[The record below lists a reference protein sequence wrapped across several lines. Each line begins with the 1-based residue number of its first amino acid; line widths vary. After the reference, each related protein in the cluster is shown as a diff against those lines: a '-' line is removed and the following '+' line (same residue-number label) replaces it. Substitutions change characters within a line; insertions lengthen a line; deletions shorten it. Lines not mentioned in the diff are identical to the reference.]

1 MANMA
6 SHTLNLSLTAIWL
19 CMLAC
24 LPVAAQVPSNSALS
38 ASDPAKVKKGERL
51 SDWLLRQTPNA
62 LSYPLGTLWTVPK
75 ERSAQTRLKYS
86 LLEELAILKTGPIAI
101 SEQLQAAVEAMPV
114 TARVRLE
121 ATDARW
127 LQSHPGSDPIL
138 DADHKVTLPLR
149 PTTVSVIYQNG
160 TRCTLAHQSGA
171 QIRDYL
177 RACDPQTLNLLDLA
191 WVVQADGGI
200 HEYAVARWNERAQT
214 ELAPGALIWSP
225 HRDSGLLSNTSSLM
239 TEFLATQTYD
249 SVLQHFRP
257 AKLATTPQAVPSL
270 PARDPL
276 LSANNW
282 GFIGLLETPSARM
295 GEAGDA
301 RFHYS
306 RIYPYERSNVVLQP
320 FEWLEAGFRYTNV
333 LNRLYGSAEL
343 SGDQTY
349 KDKSID
355 LKLKLLPETS
365 VIPQLAVGLIDA
377 GGTGLFSSEYL
388 VANKRVGDYDWSLG
402 MAWGYLGSSGNIK
415 NPLTLFNQNFN
426 TRGAGVA
433 TGGKANTAAY
443 FRGRS
448 ALFGGLQY
456 HTPWD
461 HWVLKAELDGNNY
474 QNEPQG
480 NNRTQHIPLNLGLT
494 YRPNPSTHLSLGLER
509 GNAVV
514 FGLTLQTSVHRLT
527 IPKVSDLPTPRITS
541 APPMRSLK
549 DRIEWVGTAADVRD
563 MSGWG
568 VSNIQ
573 YMGSTLRIVLEG
585 ASGAHWND
593 RLERIIAVLN
603 RDAPS
608 NIDTFELNIVEQ
620 GIGLTERVVDRREWV
635 KQQTQYVPPSERQQ
649 PILAQAP
656 IDPEGYATK
665 VLWQK
670 TPSTF
675 SYGLVP
681 SWQQNIG
688 GPDGFLLFSAG
699 VAFPMQLRLAE
710 NLSISGSL
718 SLHLLD
724 NYDNFKYTGP
734 SNLPRV
740 RTYLREYMT
749 NSQVNIPN
757 LQITHFDQLT
767 TNHFYSI
774 YAGYLESSYGGM
786 GAEWLYRPWHSPFA
800 FGLDI
805 NRVQQRNFDQ
815 LLGFDRV
822 AEQTGYRVNTGHAS
836 AYWETGW
843 KSTQMQLH
851 IGQYL
856 AGDFGATVDVNKKF
870 ANGVSV
876 GAWITRTNV
885 SAEKFG
891 EGSFDKGLYLRIPF
905 DVMTTTRTGNAANLV
920 YQPLTRDGGARLNRS
935 FTLFSATT
943 PRSQEETSYVPAKAA
958 VGGSGR

>member
-1 MANMA
+1 
-6 SHTLNLSLTAIWL
+6 
-19 CMLAC
+19 MLAC
-24 LPVAAQVPSNSALS
+24 LPVAAQVPSNSS
-38 ASDPAKVKKGERL
+38 ASVSDLAKVKKGERL
-51 SDWLLRQTPNA
+51 SDWLLRQTPNTF
-62 LSYPLGTLWTVPK
+62 SYPLGTLWTVPK
-75 ERSAQTRLKYS
+75 ERQAQTLLKYS
-86 LLEELAILKTGPIAI
+86 LLDELSILSTGPVTMSA
-101 SEQLQAAVEAMPV
+101 QLRAAVKALPV
-114 TARVRLE
+114 TARVRLK

-127 LQSHPGSDPIL
+127 LQAHPGSDPIL
-138 DADHKVTLPLR
+138 DSDHVVTLPMR

-177 RACDPQTLNLLDLA
+177 RACDPKTLNHVDLA

-200 HEYAVARWNERAQT
+200 DEYAVARWNERAQA
-214 ELAPGALIWSP
+214 EPAPGAVIWSP
-225 HRDSGLLSNTSSLM
+225 HRDSGLLSNATALM

-249 SVLQHFRP
+249 NVLKSF
-257 AKLATTPQAVPSL
+257 KLAKMGSAPQAVPSS

-282 GFIGLLETPSARM
+282 GFIGLLETPTARM
-295 GEAGDA
+295 SEQGDA

-333 LNRLYGSAEL
+333 LNRLYGSVEL

-355 LKLKLLPETS
+355 LKLKLVQETS
-365 VIPQLAVGLIDA
+365 VIPQLALGLIDA

-402 MAWGYLGSSGNIK
+402 MAWGYLGSSGNIQ
-415 NPLTLFNQNFN
+415 NPLTIFNQNFD
-426 TRGAGVA
+426 TRVAGAA
-433 TGGKANTAAY
+433 TGGTANTGAY

-456 HTPWD
+456 HTPWVN
-461 HWVLKAELDGNNY
+461 WALKAEFDGNNY
-474 QNEPQG
+474 QHEPQA
-480 NNRTQHIPLNLGLT
+480 NNRTQDIPINLGLT
-494 YRPNPSTHLSLGLER
+494 YRPNSSTHFSVGLER

-514 FGLTLQTSVHRLT
+514 FGLTLQTSLPRLT
-527 IPKVSDLPTPRITS
+527 VPKVSDLPTPRITS

-549 DRIEWVGTAADVRD
+549 DRTEWVGTAADIRD

-573 YMGSTLRIVLEG
+573 YKANTLRIVLEG
-585 ASGAHWND
+585 SSGAHWND
-593 RLERIIAVLN
+593 RLDRIIAVLN

-608 NIDTFELNIVEQ
+608 SIDTFELSIVEQ
-620 GIGLTERVVDRREWV
+620 AIGLTERVVNRREWV
-635 KQQTQYVPPSERQQ
+635 KQQTQYLPPSERQD
-649 PILAQAP
+649 PVLSQAP
-656 IDPEGYATK
+656 IDPESYATE
-665 VLWQK
+665 VLWKK
-670 TPSTF
+670 TPSRF

-699 VAFPMQLRLAE
+699 VSFPMQLRLAE
-710 NLSISGSL
+710 NLTISSSL

-724 NYDNFKYTGP
+724 NFDNFKYTGP

-749 NSQVNIPN
+749 NSKVNIPN

-767 TNHFYSI
+767 PNQYYSI
-774 YAGYLESSYGGM
+774 YAGYLESSYGGL

-800 FGLDI
+800 FGVDI

-815 LLGFDRV
+815 LLGFDHV

-836 AYWETGW
+836 TYWETGW
-843 KSTQMQLH
+843 NSTQMQLH
-851 IGQYL
+851 VGQYL
-856 AGDFGATVDVNKKF
+856 AGDLGATIDVNKKF

-876 GAWITRTNV
+876 GAWVTRTNV

-891 EGSFDKGLYLRIPF
+891 EGSFDKGMYLRIPF
-905 DVMTTTRTGNAANLV
+905 DVMTTSRTGSTANLV
-920 YQPLTRDGGARLNRS
+920 YQPLTRDGGARLNRN
-935 FTLFSATT
+935 FTLFGATT
-943 PRSQEETSYVPAKAA
+943 PRSQQDTNFVPAKPA